1 MANEARKTVTVVF
14 TDVTDALAQHADA
27 LVSRA
32 EVLRLAGRMNEAATA
47 LEEAMRLYERK
58 GVLPQI
64 ERTPAL
70 LSELTG

>member
-1 MANEARKTVTVVF
+1 
-14 TDVTDALAQHADA
+14 
-27 LVSRA
+27 
-32 EVLRLAGRMNEAATA
+32 VLRLAGRADEAATA

-64 ERTPAL
+64 ERTRAL